1 MAEILAFVP
10 NTAPERRFEDLR
22 VIGVRAGITVRIVER
37 LDWPNDLLV
46 VLDGTRE
53 GSTTVAAVP
62 GAKVAVAEVI
72 AHAVL
77 ATLEAAEALGSA
89 RRSAS

>member
-1 MAEILAFVP
+1 MAEILAFVQ
-10 NTAPERRFEDLR
+10 NTAPERRFENLR
-22 VIGVRAGITVRIVER
+22 VVGVRAGLTVRIVER

-46 VLDGTRE
+46 MLDGTRE

-62 GAKVAVAEVI
+62 GADLAVAEVI
-72 AHAVL
+72 AHAML
-77 ATLEAAEALGSA
+77 ATLEAAEGVVTA